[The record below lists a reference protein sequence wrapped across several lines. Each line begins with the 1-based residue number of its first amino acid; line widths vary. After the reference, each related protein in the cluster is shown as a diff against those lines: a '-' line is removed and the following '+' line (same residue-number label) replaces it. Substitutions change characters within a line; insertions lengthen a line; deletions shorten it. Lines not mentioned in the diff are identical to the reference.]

1 MPNIVGD
8 YTLGMYAAAA
18 VSLVVMLAFLVYLWR
33 IDCRVR
39 ELDRRVWQQGA
50 AEVRSADAA
59 REVLRP
65 KPIEKEL
72 QDGVDRR

>member
-39 ELDRRVWQQGA
+39 ELDRRVRQQGA

>member
-8 YTLGMYAAAA
+8 YTLGMYAATA

-33 IDCRVR
+33 IDRRVR
-39 ELDRRVWQQGA
+39 ELDRMVRQQGA
-50 AEVRSADAA
+50 DEVRSADTA
-59 REVLRP
+59 RAKLRP

-72 QDGVDRR
+72 HDGVNRR